1 MRGTNTNIRYLP
13 VRHAIGVDISD
24 VSVEMFELTAGP
36 RSSPAARGWSHADLN
51 PGTIRDGEILDAPEL
66 VRALRAA
73 FGSARPRPFRTRYA
87 IVSLPESRVYLRVF
101 EFPKTLVEDQA
112 RRAVVYEAEGVLPLT
127 LDEVYYHALFH
138 RSRAATHHV
147 LFAAAPRRII
157 DAYVKALRDAG
168 LVAIA
173 FDVESAAL
181 AQSIVGMQPEP
192 VLVADIGGRA
202 TVISVVERGEVH
214 SAVTATI
221 AGDAF
226 TDRVARTLGI
236 APEEAEARKREQGVA
251 AAASADVRQAL
262 ADALAPL
269 VVEMRRTAQ
278 YHELHTGRVIR
289 ELLLA
294 GGSARMPG
302 IAEHLAAETQLVV
315 SVGDPWATRP
325 IGFSAQFSDADREH
339 LRGARGAFATVVG
352 LALRGVQGDP
362 AAAGINLLPPALKAP
377 YLAWRRALATALLGV
392 LVAGTTLSL
401 ATLVGLTALRRW
413 ADVRAT
419 AAAADSVRAT
429 LGSPRFTDATGT
441 VARVSAELATLR
453 AFQRQ
458 APDVSSL
465 LARIRERLPP
475 GITVQNVELR
485 VPAEADAPLTAK
497 LAGRADRREAFLALV
512 VQLQSLPGVT
522 QLDSPLANLSLREQA
537 TFAVTLTIAKDHR

>member
-1 MRGTNTNIRYLP
+1 MRRSNTNIRYLP
-13 VRHAIGVDISD
+13 VRRAIGVDISD
-24 VSVEMFELTAGP
+24 VSVEMFELTTGP
-36 RSSPAARGWSHADLN
+36 RGSLAASAWSHADVS
-51 PGTIRDGEILDAPEL
+51 PGAIRDGEILDAPEL

-87 IVSLPESRVYLRVF
+87 IASLPESRVYLRAF
-101 EFPKTLVEDQA
+101 EFPKTLAEDQA

-127 LDEVYYHALFH
+127 LDEVYTHALFH
-138 RSRAATHHV
+138 RSRAEAHHV

-168 LVAIA
+168 LVPIA

-181 AQSIVGMQPEP
+181 AQSIVGTRPEP

-214 SAVTATI
+214 SAVTAPV

-226 TDRVARTLGI
+226 TDRVARTLGT
-236 APEEAEARKREQGVA
+236 APEEAEARKRAQGIA

-262 ADALAPL
+262 TDALAPL

-302 IAEHLAAETQLVV
+302 IAEHFAAETHLAV

-325 IGFSAQFSDADREH
+325 IDFSAQFSDADREH
-339 LRGARGAFATVVG
+339 LQNARGAFATVVG

-377 YLAWRRALATALLGV
+377 YLAWRRALTTALLGV
-392 LVAGTTLSL
+392 LVAGATLSL

-441 VARVSAELATLR
+441 VARVNAEFATLR
-453 AFQRQ
+453 EFQRRI
-458 APDVSSL
+458 PDVAGL
-465 LARIRERLPP
+465 LTRLRERLPP
-475 GITVQNVELR
+475 GIAVQEMELR
-485 VPAEADAPLTAK
+485 IPSGTDAPITVK
-497 LAGRADRREAFLALV
+497 LAGRADRRETFLALAM
-512 VQLQSLPGVT
+512 QLRGLPGIT

-537 TFAVTLTIAKDHR
+537 TFTVTLTIARDRR